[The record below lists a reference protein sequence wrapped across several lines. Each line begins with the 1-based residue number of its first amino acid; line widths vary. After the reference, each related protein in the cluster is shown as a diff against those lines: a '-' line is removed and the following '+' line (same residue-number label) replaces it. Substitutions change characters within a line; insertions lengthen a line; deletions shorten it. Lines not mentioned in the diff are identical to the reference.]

1 MARTRL
7 NGKHVVDMELADSV
21 GGGVHETYAEAAAA
35 GVAGLGQLTTAMF
48 DMSALA
54 LSASISDY
62 RSAANN
68 DAIVNYGM
76 LLQEVADEAALRAAA
91 DASLATLV
99 ADEEAA
105 RISAIASAD
114 TRMAAEEA
122 ARAAGD
128 SSLDTRLGAEEAARA
143 AADSSIESRFST
155 AVLDEENA
163 RIGS

>member
-7 NGKHVVDMELADSV
+7 NGKHVVDMELVDSV

-99 ADEEAA
+99 ADE
-105 RISAIASAD
+105 
-114 TRMAAEEA
+114 
-122 ARAAGD
+122 
-128 SSLDTRLGAEEAARA
+128 
-143 AADSSIESRFST
+143 
-155 AVLDEENA
+155 
-163 RIGS
+163 